1 MKDRAIVLTA
11 RMILT
16 IVLTLWAAGLL
27 LGSDG
32 KAGTIALFLNDPAY
46 EYKLSPIERSLA
58 EQGIEYTIFK
68 IFDDELPKDETEYS
82 AIIIAGGDSMRN
94 YIDWNDN
101 VYQGGEIILRGDV
114 PILGICLG
122 HQIISRVFG
131 SVLYYSDERRW
142 NEVTFVRDDEILD
155 GFDNG
160 LLVWENHAYA
170 VASIPDQ
177 FELFARG
184 NGTPIQMMKHKEK
197 EIYGVQ
203 FHPETQGGFLRN
215 PPGWQL
221 IKNFAKLA
229 GASIADPPLP
239 EDGRKVF
246 PY

>member
-1 MKDRAIVLTA
+1 MEEKTVLSIIRLFALVVFACFFPTMLTA
-11 RMILT
+11 SYDNRG
-16 IVLTLWAAGLL
+16 VV
-27 LGSDG
+27 
-32 KAGTIALFLNDPAY
+32 ALFLNDPAY
-46 EYKLSPIERSLA
+46 EAKLSPIERSLA
-58 EQGIEYTIFK
+58 EQGIRYRIFK
-68 IFDDELPKDETEYS
+68 IFNDELPENEKEY
-82 AIIIAGGDSMRN
+82 AGVIIAGGDSMRN

-101 VYQGGEIILRGDV
+101 VYQGGEIILRGEV

-142 NEVTFVRDDEILD
+142 HEMTLLKDDKILE

-170 VASIPDQ
+170 VAYIPDQ

-184 NGTPIQMMKHKEK
+184 NVTPIQMMKHKEK

-221 IKNFAKLA
+221 IKNFAKIA
-229 GASIADPPLP
+229 GVSVVDPPLP

>member
-1 MKDRAIVLTA
+1 MEEKTVLSIIRLFALVVFACFFPTMLTA
-11 RMILT
+11 SYDNRG
-16 IVLTLWAAGLL
+16 VV
-27 LGSDG
+27 
-32 KAGTIALFLNDPAY
+32 ALFLNDPAY
-46 EYKLSPIERSLA
+46 EAKLSPIERSLA
-58 EQGIEYTIFK
+58 EQGIRYRIFK
-68 IFDDELPKDETEYS
+68 IFNDELPENEKEY
-82 AIIIAGGDSMRN
+82 AGVIIAGGDSMRN

-101 VYQGGEIILRGDV
+101 VYQGGDIILRGEV

-142 NEVTFVRDDEILD
+142 HEMTLLKDDKILE

-184 NGTPIQMMKHKEK
+184 NVTPIQMMKHKEK

-221 IKNFAKLA
+221 IKNFAKIA
-229 GASIADPPLP
+229 GVSVVDPPLP

>member
-1 MKDRAIVLTA
+1 MEEKTVLSIIRLFALVVFACFFPTMLTA
-11 RMILT
+11 SYDNRG
-16 IVLTLWAAGLL
+16 VV
-27 LGSDG
+27 
-32 KAGTIALFLNDPAY
+32 ALFLNDPAY
-46 EYKLSPIERSLA
+46 EAKLSPIERSLA
-58 EQGIEYTIFK
+58 EQGIRYRIFK
-68 IFDDELPKDETEYS
+68 IFNDELPENEKEY
-82 AIIIAGGDSMRN
+82 AGVIIAGGDSMRN

-101 VYQGGEIILRGDV
+101 VYQGGEIILRGEV

-142 NEVTFVRDDEILD
+142 HEMTLLKDDKILE

-160 LLVWENHAYA
+160 LLVWENQAYA

-184 NGTPIQMMKHKEK
+184 NVTPIQMMKHKEK

-221 IKNFAKLA
+221 IKNFAKIA
-229 GASIADPPLP
+229 GASVVDPPLP

>member
-1 MKDRAIVLTA
+1 MEEKTVLSIIRLFALVVFACFFPTMLTA
-11 RMILT
+11 SYDNRG
-16 IVLTLWAAGLL
+16 VV
-27 LGSDG
+27 
-32 KAGTIALFLNDPAY
+32 ALFLNDPAY
-46 EYKLSPIERSLA
+46 EAKLSPIERSLA
-58 EQGIEYTIFK
+58 EQGIRYRIFK
-68 IFDDELPKDETEYS
+68 IFNDELPENEKEY
-82 AIIIAGGDSMRN
+82 AGVIIAGGDSMRN

-101 VYQGGEIILRGDV
+101 VYQGGEIILRGEV

-142 NEVTFVRDDEILD
+142 HEMTLLKDDKILE

-184 NGTPIQMMKHKEK
+184 NVTPIQMMKHKEK

-221 IKNFAKLA
+221 IKNFAKIA
-229 GASIADPPLP
+229 GVSVVDPPLP

>member
-1 MKDRAIVLTA
+1 MEEKTVLSIIRLFALVVFACFFPTMLTA
-11 RMILT
+11 SYDNRG
-16 IVLTLWAAGLL
+16 VV
-27 LGSDG
+27 
-32 KAGTIALFLNDPAY
+32 ALFLNDPAY
-46 EYKLSPIERSLA
+46 EAKLSPIERSLA
-58 EQGIEYTIFK
+58 EQGIRYRIFK
-68 IFDDELPKDETEYS
+68 IFNDELPENEKEY
-82 AIIIAGGDSMRN
+82 AGVIVAGGDSMRN

-101 VYQGGEIILRGDV
+101 VYQGGEIILRGEV

-142 NEVTFVRDDEILD
+142 HEMTLLKDDKILE

-184 NGTPIQMMKHKEK
+184 NVTPIQMMKHKEK

-221 IKNFAKLA
+221 IKNFAKIA
-229 GASIADPPLP
+229 GVSVVDPPLP